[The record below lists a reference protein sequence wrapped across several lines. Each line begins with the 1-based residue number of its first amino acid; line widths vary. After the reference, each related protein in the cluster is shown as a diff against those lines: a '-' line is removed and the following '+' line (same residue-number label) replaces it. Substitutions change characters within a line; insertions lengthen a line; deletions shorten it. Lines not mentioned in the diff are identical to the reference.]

1 MNRKW
6 TTAVL
11 MMMSAALFG
20 PAIVNAQVFPS
31 KPLRLILPYPP
42 GSALDLAARALAQ
55 EMSKGFGQAVV
66 PENRPGA
73 SSIIAGEA
81 CAKAPA
87 DGYTFCLVSRAT
99 LSFVPNFYKTIPF
112 DPAKDFEPIANL
124 FDLVSVF
131 TVHPSVQANSVQEL
145 IALARAKPGSLNFGS
160 VGDGTPPHLVVEWI
174 KKNRNVDMVH
184 VPYKGAA
191 PLAQAMMT
199 GEIQLSYVS
208 AGTVLGSIRGG
219 KLKALAVSGD
229 KRSPLFPGI
238 PTLAE
243 AGLAGVDG
251 RIWFGVVSAAGTP
264 SAAVEAIY
272 NEIVRIFSIDSFR
285 EQRIVSQGLEPALMG
300 PQEFG
305 RFLAADRE
313 VAGEIV
319 RALGI
324 RLE

>member
-1 MNRKW
+1 MSRKW
-6 TTAVL
+6 V
-11 MMMSAALFG
+11 SAACLVMAVAMIG
-20 PAIVNAQVFPS
+20 TAAAQAPAYPS
-31 KPLRLILPYPP
+31 KPIRFVLPYPP

-55 EMSKGFGQAVV
+55 EMSKDWGQAVV

-73 SSIIAGEA
+73 SSMIAADA

-87 DGYTFCLVSRAT
+87 DGYTICMVSRAT
-99 LSFVPNFYKTIPF
+99 LSFVPNFYKKIPF
-112 DPAKDFEPIANL
+112 DPAKDFEPIANM

-131 TVHPSVQANSVQEL
+131 TVHPSVQANSVTEL
-145 IALARAKPGSLNFGS
+145 IALAKAKPGTLNFGS
-160 VGDGTPPHLVVEWI
+160 VGDGTPPHIVMEWI
-174 KKNRNVDMVH
+174 KKNRSVDMVH

-191 PLAQAMMT
+191 PLAKAMMT

-208 AGTVLGSIRGG
+208 AGTVLGQIRAG
-219 KLKALAVSGD
+219 KLKAIAVSGD
-229 KRSPLFPGI
+229 KRSPLFPGV
-238 PTLAE
+238 PTLGE

-251 RIWFGVVSAAGTP
+251 RIWFGLVTAAGTP
-264 SAAVEAIY
+264 GNVVGAVY
-272 NEIVRIFSIDSFR
+272 NELVRIFANDSFR
-285 EQRIVSQGLEPALMG
+285 EQRLVSQGLEPSLMP

-313 VAGEIV
+313 VAGAMV

>member
-1 MNRKW
+1 
-6 TTAVL
+6 
-11 MMMSAALFG
+11 MMTIVALGG
-20 PAIVNAQVFPS
+20 PAVAQGQAFPS
-31 KPLRLILPYPP
+31 KPLRFVLPYPP

-55 EMSKGFGQAVV
+55 EMSKDWGQAVV
-66 PENRPGA
+66 TENRPGA
-73 SSIIAGEA
+73 SSIIAADA

-87 DGYTFCLVSRAT
+87 DGYTICLVSRAT
-99 LSFVPNFYKTIPF
+99 LSFVPNFYKKIPF
-112 DPAKDFEPIANL
+112 DPAKDFEPIANM

-131 TVHPSVQANSVQEL
+131 TVHPSVQANSVNEL
-145 IALARAKPGSLNFGS
+145 IALAKAKPGTLNFGS

-174 KKNRNVDMVH
+174 KKNRGVDMVH

-208 AGTVLGSIRGG
+208 AGTVLGQIRAG
-219 KLKALAVSGD
+219 KLKAIAVSGD

-238 PTLAE
+238 PTLGE

-251 RIWFGVVSAAGTP
+251 RIWFGLVTAAGTP
-264 SAAVEAIY
+264 SNVVGAVY
-272 NEIVRIFSIDSFR
+272 NELVRIFANDGFR
-285 EQRIVSQGLEPALMG
+285 EQRLVSQGLEPSLMP

-313 VAGEIV
+313 VAGAMV

>member
-1 MNRKW
+1 MKRNW
-6 TTAVL
+6 TTAVV
-11 MMMSAALFG
+11 MMMAVALFG
-20 PAIVNAQVFPS
+20 PATVHAQAFPA

-55 EMSKGFGQAVV
+55 EMSKGWGQAVV

-87 DGYTFCLVSRAT
+87 DGYTFCFVSRAT
-99 LSFVPNFYKTIPF
+99 LSFVPNFYKKIPF

-124 FDLVSVF
+124 FDLVSVL

-145 IALARAKPGSLNFGS
+145 IALAREKPGTLNFGS

-208 AGTVLGSIRGG
+208 AGTVLGSIRSG
-219 KLKALAVSGD
+219 KLRALAVSGD

-243 AGLAGVDG
+243 AGLSGVDG

-264 SAAVEAIY
+264 STAVDAIY
-272 NEIVRIFSIDSFR
+272 NEIARIFSNDSFR
-285 EQRIVSQGLEPALMG
+285 EQRILSQGLEPALMG

-305 RFLAADRE
+305 RFLTADRE
-313 VAGEIV
+313 VTGEMV

>member
-1 MNRKW
+1 MKRNW
-6 TTAVL
+6 TTAVV
-11 MMMSAALFG
+11 MMMAVALFG
-20 PAIVNAQVFPS
+20 PATVHAQAFPA

-55 EMSKGFGQAVV
+55 EMSKGWGQAVV

-87 DGYTFCLVSRAT
+87 DGYTFCFVSRAT
-99 LSFVPNFYKTIPF
+99 LSFVPNFYKKIPF

-124 FDLVSVF
+124 FDLVSVL

-145 IALARAKPGSLNFGS
+145 IALAREKPGTLNFGS

-208 AGTVLGSIRGG
+208 AGTVLGSIRSG
-219 KLKALAVSGD
+219 KLRALAVSGD

-264 SAAVEAIY
+264 STAVDAIY
-272 NEIVRIFSIDSFR
+272 NEIARIFSNDSFR
-285 EQRIVSQGLEPALMG
+285 EQRILSQGLEPALMG
-300 PQEFG
+300 PQEFS
-305 RFLAADRE
+305 RFLTADRE
-313 VAGEIV
+313 VTGEMV